1 MVILILMVAREVR
14 EIILILIVV
23 GMAPIGKHS
32 KVTGIRSVVQMRVL
46 ITLER
51 RFVDGLG

>member
-1 MVILILMVAREVR
+1 MVILILMAAREVR
-14 EIILILIVV
+14 EIILSLIVV